1 MIVRQRIGTF
11 SLGVDEHPGNLDNLR
26 SQVKLVLSISENSC
40 VELSLDLSL
49 LALGNASINRIW
61 EAPLLNAER

>member
-1 MIVRQRIGTF
+1 
-11 SLGVDEHPGNLDNLR
+11 LNEHPGNLDILR

-40 VELSLDLSL
+40 DELSLDLSL